1 MKKIDTDTANS
12 ILKSG
17 CCELVGS
24 GETSIKN
31 LIGSL
36 NTMNIKEYENLTEN
50 KNLTSNMD
58 IINKTCYTLKNQLGK
73 FLLVT
78 DNDYK
83 SKKIDNTFINL
94 YAIN

>member
-36 NTMNIKEYENLTEN
+36 NTMDIKEYENLTEN
-50 KNLTSNMD
+50 KNLTSNK
-58 IINKTCYTLKNQLGK
+58 IILDKTCYTLKNKLGC

-78 DNDYK
+78 DNSFK
-83 SKKIDNTFINL
+83 SKKMDNTFINL